1 MRASSESLERAAAL
15 PAGLATAL
23 ILSLAACSGCQSEGG
38 SQRGVAVA
46 STAAPP
52 RTADT
57 VAPAPTPAQS
67 GGVANAGDSIGV
79 ATMDPDGTIVLQL
92 RAEGGAGT
100 VGDAQLRYPPSHK
113 EYKDVLTHLGGLK
126 PGESKP
132 VPPWP

>member
-1 MRASSESLERAAAL
+1 MRRSSERLERAA
-15 PAGLATAL
+15 GL
-23 ILSLAACSGCQSEGG
+23 LAAALTLMVSVAVCAGCQSDGG
-38 SQRGVAVA
+38 PQRGAA
-46 STAAPP
+46 ASSTAAPP

-57 VAPAPTPAQS
+57 VAPTPTSAQS
-67 GGVANAGDSIGV
+67 GRMAGAGDSIGK

-92 RAEGGAGT
+92 RAESPGA

-113 EYKDVLTHLGGLK
+113 DYNDVLTHLGGLK